1 MDATDVIEEHERSGR
16 RFTAAGV
23 ESFVLDH
30 GQGEPVVCL
39 HGVPASAF
47 LYGKLVRECAARG
60 CAGLLFDLPGLG
72 LAARPK
78 DFDYTWT
85 GLGRFAAA
93 AVDRLGLQRLH
104 LVIHDIGGPS

>member
-1 MDATDVIEEHERSGR
+1 M
-16 RFTAAGV
+16 
-23 ESFVLDH
+23 
-30 GQGEPVVCL
+30 
-39 HGVPASAF
+39 
-47 LYGKLVRECAARG
+47 G